1 MKNLS
6 KSIYLYLYML
16 TMKRVHAS
24 TKHWGSVVVV
34 IISTSTL
41 YVTLEH
47 KSGLK
52 SHRYVCSNSTRSIVW
67 VKMIDFSFMP
77 KILFHE
83 DIL

>member
-1 MKNLS
+1 MKISQN
-6 KSIYLYLYML
+6 LYLDML
-16 TMKRVHAS
+16 TIKRVHAS
-24 TKHWGSVVVV
+24 TKHWGSIVV

-47 KSGLK
+47 KTDLK
-52 SHRYVCSNSTRSIVW
+52 SHRYICSNSTRSIVW

-77 KILFHE
+77 KIVFHE